1 MSIYG
6 YKIENGIFKIDAIQS
21 VQVKEIYNLYLEGK
35 SLRELAQQFG
45 FGYSHTRVKS
55 ILMNRTYLGNEFY
68 PPLIDTS
75 IFETVQKLIIERT
88 TPRKKLSKQPP
99 LIYSDFFMKDS
110 DEKKI
115 HKNLFERAEYLYS
128 LIQGGE

>member
-6 YKIENGIFKIDAIQS
+6 YRIENGIFTIDAIQS
-21 VQVKEIYNLYLEGK
+21 VQVKKIYDLYIDGK

-68 PPLIDTS
+68 PPLIDTD
-75 IFETVQKLIIERT
+75 IFETVQELIKERT
-88 TPRKKLSKQPP
+88 KSRIKRSKQLP
-99 LIYSDFFMKDS
+99 LIYSDFSIKDI
-110 DEKKI
+110 DAKKI
-115 HKNLFERAEYLYS
+115 HKNPFERAEYLYS
-128 LIQGGE
+128 LIQGV